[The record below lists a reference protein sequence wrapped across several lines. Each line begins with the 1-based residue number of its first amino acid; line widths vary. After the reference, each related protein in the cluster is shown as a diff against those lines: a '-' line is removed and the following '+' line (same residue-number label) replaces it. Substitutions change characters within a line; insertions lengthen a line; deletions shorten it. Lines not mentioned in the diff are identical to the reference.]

1 MSSRAEAVAPDAAEA
16 ILPGAPDTRREAA
29 AWLSGLARERR
40 LSPKT
45 VEAYISSIFSKLA
58 LEPAATDHRR
68 VLAVLAYLQAR

>member
-1 MSSRAEAVAPDAAEA
+1 MSSRAEAVAPEAAET

-45 VEAYISSIFSKLA
+45 VEAYARDLRQFLTFLTVHLA
-58 LEPAATDHRR
+58 TSCG
-68 VLAVLAYLQAR
+68 